1 MNKKAEVGIAKM
13 IIKIVLALLVI
24 IFLWIVIDKIMKGIL
39 V

>member
-13 IIKIVLALLVI
+13 IIKIVLAMLVI
-24 IFLWIVIDKIMKGIL
+24 IFLWIVIDKIRKGIL

>member
-24 IFLWIVIDKIMKGIL
+24 IFLWIVIDKIMKSIL